1 MARKDFA
8 EVQAPQLEG
17 QGMGTMRSIFVVAG
31 MLIVVGVSFVGGF
44 MLGEKQGKAKA
55 EHAGKQHLLEQIEK
69 QRHELET
76 LKKTAGNQKRNS
88 GKAATQV
95 GELTFYNTLPN
106 QKVAP
111 APLDASQSETSHENK
126 VTDIIRHELANRGSQ
141 PASASIFKL
150 QVGSYQ
156 RRGEAENLKVMLGK
170 NGFQAVVE
178 QTMVPDLG
186 LWFRV
191 YTGPYANRKV
201 AEQAKSQVQTKMHI
215 TGLLLRDK

>member
-8 EVQAPQLEG
+8 EVQAPQLED
-17 QGMGTMRSIFVVAG
+17 QGMGNMRSIFVVAG
-31 MLIVVGVSFVGGF
+31 MLIVVGASFVGGF
-44 MLGEKQGKAKA
+44 ILGEKQGRAKA
-55 EHAGKQHLLEQIEK
+55 EHAGKQHLLEQIAK
-69 QRHELET
+69 QRRELET
-76 LKKTAGNQKRNS
+76 LKKMAGNQKRDP

-111 APLDASQSETSHENK
+111 APLDASRSEASHENK
-126 VTDIIRHELANRGSQ
+126 VTDIIRRELAHRGAQ
-141 PASASIFKL
+141 PASVGVFKL

-156 RRGEAENLKVMLGK
+156 RRGEAENLKAMLGK

-178 QTMVPDLG
+178 QAMVPDLG

-201 AEQAKSQVQTKMHI
+201 AEQAKLQVQTKMRI

>member
-1 MARKDFA
+1 MAHKDFA
-8 EVQAPQLEG
+8 EVQAPQLDTK
-17 QGMGTMRSIFVVAG
+17 GMGNMQSVLVVAG

-44 MLGEKQGKAKA
+44 VLGEKQGKAKA
-55 EHAGKQHLLEQIEK
+55 EHAGKQHLLEQIDK
-69 QRHELET
+69 QRHELDV
-76 LKKTAGNQKRNS
+76 LKRMAGGQKSNP
-88 GKAATQV
+88 GTAATRV

-111 APLDASQSETSHENK
+111 APLDTSQSGTSHENK
-126 VTDIIRHELANRGSQ
+126 VTDIIRRELASRGSQ
-141 PASASIFKL
+141 PAPVSTFRL

-156 RRGEAENLKVMLGK
+156 RRGEAENLKAILGK
-170 NGFQAVVE
+170 NGFEAVVE

-191 YTGPYANRKV
+191 YTGPYANRKM